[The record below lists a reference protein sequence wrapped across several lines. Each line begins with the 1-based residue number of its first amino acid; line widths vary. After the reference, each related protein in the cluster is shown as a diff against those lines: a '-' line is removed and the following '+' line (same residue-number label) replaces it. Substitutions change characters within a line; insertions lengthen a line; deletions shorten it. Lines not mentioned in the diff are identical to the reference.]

1 MAYEYGKVKIQLRRD
16 TAANLAS
23 VVLANGEPAYAT
35 DSGILKIGN
44 GSDDFVSLSG
54 ITGGGGVSQEDLDT
68 AIANLIDSAPETLD
82 TLNEIAAAINDNAS
96 FFEAVAYS
104 GGNISQFN
112 NDVGYLQ
119 SEANDLTSSVT
130 WANVPNDNIT
140 ESSVTQHSGALRLT
154 ESQIVDLGNYVASG
168 DNVSQLVNDTGY
180 MINLTDDTTPQLGNN
195 LDTKGYE
202 IGAFSVNGPQLIS
215 SANGDIELFPAYLS
229 SGNVI
234 IKGKGHIAS
243 SGSMVLGGY
252 TGGIGPELNRPGV
265 GLHIS
270 ATGTTYAQLKLSNED
285 PSTTYAASGA
295 ELALEYGLLELNNLT
310 RWGDIRINSVNSSN
324 QKFERAYFGSTNIN
338 LGTSSYRVP
347 VKIYTDTAT
356 VHGDLKV
363 TGIINMNDQY
373 TLPTGDGT
381 DGQVLTTDGS
391 GNVNWESAGNPLA
404 VVSDTSIA
412 GGGSRITNMVS
423 ISSSDYSGITPDV
436 STLYFVTG

>member
-112 NDVGYLQ
+112 NDAGYLQ

-154 ESQIVDLGNYVASG
+154 ESQIVDLGNYLASG
-168 DNVSQLVNDTGY
+168 NNVSLLVND
-180 MINLTDDTTPQLGNN
+180 
-195 LDTKGYE
+195 
-202 IGAFSVNGPQLIS
+202 
-215 SANGDIELFPAYLS
+215 
-229 SGNVI
+229 
-234 IKGKGHIAS
+234 
-243 SGSMVLGGY
+243 
-252 TGGIGPELNRPGV
+252 
-265 GLHIS
+265 
-270 ATGTTYAQLKLSNED
+270 SN
-285 PSTTYAASGA
+285 Y
-295 ELALEYGLLELNNLT
+295 
-310 RWGDIRINSVNSSN
+310 
-324 QKFERAYFGSTNIN
+324 
-338 LGTSSYRVP
+338 
-347 VKIYTDTAT
+347 
-356 VHGDLKV
+356 
-363 TGIINMNDQY
+363 
-373 TLPTGDGT
+373 
-381 DGQVLTTDGS
+381 
-391 GNVNWESAGNPLA
+391 
-404 VVSDTSIA
+404 VVSDTGLA
-412 GGGSRITNMVS
+412 GGGTT
-423 ISSSDYSGITPDV
+423 ISNIVIIGSGEYATITPNA
-436 STLYFVTG
+436 STIYYVTG